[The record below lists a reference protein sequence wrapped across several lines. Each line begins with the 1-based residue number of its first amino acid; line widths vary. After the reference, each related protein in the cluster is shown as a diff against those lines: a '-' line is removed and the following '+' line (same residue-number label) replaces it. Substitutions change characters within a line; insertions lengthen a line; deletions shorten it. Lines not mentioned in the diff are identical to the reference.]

1 MSMEEVFRKGYMPM
15 GRGKGVGGGLCH
27 TGKKVVSVKMGE
39 RGNTSTWELFAV
51 IEFDRI

>member
-1 MSMEEVFRKGYMPM
+1 MSMEEVFRRGYMPM

-27 TGKKVVSVKMGE
+27 TGKKGVRVKMGE
-39 RGNTSTWELFAV
+39 RGNMSTWELSVV